1 MVDPSNSQT
10 AVVST
15 TYRNKPLH
23 ILPQSVNIDKLLAS
37 EVEKEE
43 EYLKILSIVR
53 QILFDDDRW
62 SNIQREDVNIT
73 DLLGGVTNQLL
84 LIERKDGTSQLDKLV
99 FKLFGQATI
108 DFIDRMT
115 ENLIFSRLSSME
127 FSPIFYGVF
136 ENGRVEGYLPGR
148 TLTLDEV
155 VIEPYLGYIATSL
168 AQLHSFHFP
177 TIDYLSSLP
186 FNELKFVDFNHLLNH
201 PIVENGRKHHHS
213 YQWLWNKIEL
223 YFHIIH
229 DIHFHTTEQ
238 QEKYRK
244 LNFPTIEKEYQWY
257 KDFTIRLLEHHLSWK
272 EDPEK
277 DCNISSDRM
286 LGRLFAIQEVLCH
299 NDLHS
304 GNIILVNEEAHDNDK
319 IIKLI
324 DYEYVAYNYRGFDLA
339 NQFCGKEDLVQVILC
354 V

>member
-1 MVDPSNSQT
+1 MMVDPSNSQT
-10 AVVST
+10 ALVST

-136 ENGRVEGYLPGR
+136 ENGRIEGYLPGR

-155 VIEPYLGYIATSL
+155 T
-168 AQLHSFHFP
+168 
-177 TIDYLSSLP
+177 
-186 FNELKFVDFNHLLNH
+186 
-201 PIVENGRKHHHS
+201 
-213 YQWLWNKIEL
+213 
-223 YFHIIH
+223 
-229 DIHFHTTEQ
+229 
-238 QEKYRK
+238 
-244 LNFPTIEKEYQWY
+244 
-257 KDFTIRLLEHHLSWK
+257 LSW
-272 EDPEK
+272 
-277 DCNISSDRM
+277 
-286 LGRLFAIQEVLCH
+286 L
-299 NDLHS
+299 
-304 GNIILVNEEAHDNDK
+304 
-319 IIKLI
+319 
-324 DYEYVAYNYRGFDLA
+324 YR
-339 NQFCGKEDLVQVILC
+339 
-354 V
+354 